1 MVKPLFPQPMLSQPE
16 ILADKILVY
25 PDVKQLNVIHYV
37 PTSLTLVQNFGQP
50 QFFFYKYIYIK
61 QKTAGAPQTIAGG
74 ILTLGIEFSDDS
86 EILRRIKGEKF
97 SFRPVPIE
105 KIDCQLSYE
114 VLSSQKEKEEE
125 KAEKEIIAKRK
136 LVWTRKNF
144 TLPLDRVSAQLLW
157 KIFEENK
164 STGLSVECEFEY
176 KGYELEPEGK
186 IIEGVRSGRI
196 SFLIPITMKSHPD
209 LFRVIN
215 LAEKINFT
223 YRNLTLL
230 CFDFVNRVSNDLAK
244 IMVEVEILTARRQR
258 DFKTIYFTPE
268 SEPQVDLEFNIPE
281 AKGGKYKYK
290 VTRFFKDGKV
300 IKSDWLEG
308 DEVFLDIST
317 YEIKEI
323 ERK

>member
-1 MVKPLFPQPMLSQPE
+1 
-16 ILADKILVY
+16 
-25 PDVKQLNVIHYV
+25 
-37 PTSLTLVQNFGQP
+37 
-50 QFFFYKYIYIK
+50 
-61 QKTAGAPQTIAGG
+61 
-74 ILTLGIEFSDDS
+74 
-86 EILRRIKGEKF
+86 
-97 SFRPVPIE
+97 
-105 KIDCQLSYE
+105 
-114 VLSSQKEKEEE
+114 
-125 KAEKEIIAKRK
+125 
-136 LVWTRKNF
+136 
-144 TLPLDRVSAQLLW
+144 
-157 KIFEENK
+157 
-164 STGLSVECEFEY
+164 
-176 KGYELEPEGK
+176 
-186 IIEGVRSGRI
+186 
-196 SFLIPITMKSHPD
+196 MKSHPD

-230 CFDFVNRVSNDLAK
+230 CFDFVNKVSDDLAK
-244 IMVEVEILTARRQR
+244 IMVEVEIVTARRQR

-300 IKSDWLEG
+300 TKSDWLEG